1 MSDLLTPARFAELAE
16 AYGSVIAR
24 WPEAVRAEAM
34 AMAREP
40 AMQAVLA
47 DAEWLDTRL
56 DLWRVTAPT
65 PALRDRIL
73 TLRQLSLRRVSL
85 ARRARLW
92 WSGIGI
98 ATALAGAVA
107 GSVGVAVA
115 LPSDHVKLDEA
126 TVFGD
131 FTPQEH

>member
-1 MSDLLTPARFAELAE
+1 MTHSLTPARFAELAE
-16 AYGSVIAR
+16 AYGSVVAR

-34 AMAREP
+34 VMAREP
-40 AMQAVLA
+40 AMQAILA
-47 DAEWLDTRL
+47 EAEWLDTRL
-56 DLWRVTAPT
+56 DAWRVAAPS
-65 PALRDRIL
+65 PALRDKIVA
-73 TLRQLSLRRVSL
+73 SRRVAW

-115 LPSDHVKLDEA
+115 MPADHAASDEA
-126 TVFGD
+126 TAFGD
-131 FTPQEH
+131 LTAQEH

>member
-1 MSDLLTPARFAELAE
+1 MSDLLTPTRFAELAD
-16 AYGSVIAR
+16 AFGSVVAR
-24 WPEAVRAEAM
+24 WPKAVRAEAM
-34 AMAREP
+34 VMAREP
-40 AMQAVLA
+40 AMQAILA
-47 DAEWLDTRL
+47 QAEWLDIRL
-56 DLWRVTAPT
+56 DAWRVPASR

-73 TLRQLSLRRVSL
+73 TLRRVTL
-85 ARRARLW
+85 ARRVRLW

-107 GSVGVAVA
+107 GSAGVAVA

>member
-1 MSDLLTPARFAELAE
+1 
-16 AYGSVIAR
+16 
-24 WPEAVRAEAM
+24 
-34 AMAREP
+34 
-40 AMQAVLA
+40 MQAILA
-47 DAEWLDTRL
+47 QAEWLDIRL
-56 DLWRVTAPT
+56 DAWRVPAPA

-73 TLRQLSLRRVSL
+73 TLRRVTL
-85 ARRARLW
+85 ARRVRLW

-107 GSVGVAVA
+107 GSAGVAVA